1 MGKKSMGKR
10 LLTGAACLG
19 ITTTMFAS
27 TVFASP
33 VGKTQ
38 LSALGGAQA
47 VSGNDNKTKK
57 EENKV
62 IAPVAAAAVI
72 SQVSQ
77 PSLTPIAAAAV
88 DTGAIAQAEQEAAE
102 AAAAEAAAAE
112 AAAAEAAA
120 AEEAASPYAN
130 VAISQVQNY
139 VNIRVEPNTEAE
151 VVGKLYNNA
160 AGTILETVEQ
170 EDGTWYKVESGSVT
184 GYIKADYFVTGTD
197 AEAIAQDVGHV
208 TATVNTETLRMRQEA
223 TTDSSIVE
231 LLPEGETYD
240 VEEQG
245 EEFTKIVTET
255 GKEGYVHND
264 YIDVE
269 VNFDQA
275 ISIEEERRQQEAA
288 EEAARQAAAE
298 EAARQEAAEEAA
310 RQEAEE
316 EEQRQEEAESSHEE
330 SSQESSRDES
340 QQESSQEESREEETQ
355 QETEAAQEE
364 DSQEDTSY
372 SSNSELRSAIVD
384 YATSFVGNLDYVYG
398 GNSLTSGVDC
408 SGFVQQIFR
417 TYGIS
422 LPRTSGSQG
431 SSGRR
436 ISYDEIQP
444 GDLVHYSGHI
454 AIYIGNGQVVHASSP
469 STGVKISTWN
479 YRSVESIR
487 NVLD

>member
-10 LLTGAACLG
+10 LLTGATCLG

-33 VGKTQ
+33 VGKAQ
-38 LSALGGAQA
+38 LSVLGSARA
-47 VSGNDNKTKK
+47 VSGNDNKTKNA
-57 EENKV
+57 ENKV
-62 IAPVAAAAVI
+62 VAPLAAAAVI

-88 DTGAIAQAEQEAAE
+88 DTKAIAQAEQ
-102 AAAAEAAAAE
+102 AAAEAAAAE

-120 AEEAASPYAN
+120 EAASPYAN

-184 GYIKADYFVTGTD
+184 GYIKSDYFVTGTD

-231 LLPEGETYD
+231 LLPEGGTYD

-245 EEFTKIVTET
+245 EEFTKIVTDT

-264 YIDVE
+264 YIEVE

-288 EEAARQAAAE
+288 EEAARQEAAE

-316 EEQRQEEAESSHEE
+316 ETESSREE
-330 SSQESSRDES
+330 SSQEESRHE
-340 QQESSQEESREEETQ
+340 ESSQEESREEETQ

-364 DSQEDTSY
+364 ESQEDTSY

-384 YATSFVGNLDYVYG
+384 YATSFVGKLDYVYG
-398 GNSLTSGVDC
+398 GTSLTSGVDC
-408 SGFVQQIFR
+408 SGFVQQIFAA
-417 TYGIS
+417 YGIS

-431 SSGRR
+431 SSGRQ

-487 NVLD
+487 NVID